1 MSEHEL
7 EILPATE
14 LVPILV
20 SASTG
25 EPAQATPEHLFQLP
39 GGEWALWRW
48 VALRGAGFP
57 ADGVL
62 QLSAPAAAA
71 SADLMLSIE
80 ARLQHERTATMS
92 LFDSEL
98 TRLKRDDRWEAA
110 KSYRLW
116 LIYAMRLMRYG
127 NSPQLKPP
135 ETQPEEQAAA
145 AEMKEGLERVLAAEA
160 ELVAARSEFENE
172 FASATGV
179 VAQAIRTVA
188 EDALFREA
196 VAWQNRTLLRGG
208 IDSLLRHHSNG
219 SRDSKQRKNEEA
231 VASYW
236 QRYCVKN
243 DTIGFF
249 GPVAWARL
257 VDDARTFEAR
267 PGETLLAARTV
278 YFEQWGIDALIAL
291 TNKDTSAA
299 AWALPRR
306 LPAVRLDGDWLHVAF
321 RRPMRLPA
329 KQVAVLRACDGTRT
343 AAQIAAQVRNDGL
356 KWGSDAEV
364 FTVLKGLKGQGL
376 IEWQFEVPLSAYPE
390 RRLRDLLERVDDDEI
405 RRRVLSPLE
414 EFEACRERVSA
425 AAGSAEELDA
435 ALQQLDHHFTNVTG
449 MAATRWAGRMYTGRT
464 LVYEDCRRDIDVEIG
479 SDFVKELSAPLMLL
493 LQSARWFTHE
503 AGVRF
508 RRAFR
513 EIYEEL
519 ASKSGSRTIDA
530 ATFRMEVQ
538 ATLFSGNDN
547 GVFDEVQEEFRHKWE
562 SVLAIT
568 PEQRRVAYRCEDL
581 RPAVEAAFAAP
592 RAGWKAALHHSPD
605 LMIAA
610 DSIDAIRRGEY
621 EIILGELHLSTITIN
636 GSVFYEQHP
645 SKLELLHA
653 KECDLPEPQAVPV
666 IPNTW
671 TATRAFNSLNSAK
684 DYYIEFTPESF
695 VAERDRAVLIADFV
709 VEDQDG
715 ELVARTRDG
724 HLCFDILEMF
734 GRIFSDFITESFRM
748 FGHLSHTPR
757 VSIDRVTVMRET
769 WRCAAGSL
777 DFAHVKDEAE
787 RFLATRRWA
796 RSLGMPRQVFVKVPI
811 ETKPCYVDFDSPI
824 YVNLL
829 AKLMRRTAEKGGKEM
844 QAVFT
849 EMLPG
854 VEQSWLPDAEGRRY
868 TCELRMTA
876 LDQAR

>member
-1 MSEHEL
+1 MAVMQAEM
-7 EILPATE
+7 T
-14 LVPILV
+14 
-20 SASTG
+20 
-25 EPAQATPEHLFQLP
+25 QATPQHLFELP
-39 GGEWALWRW
+39 GGEWALWRC

-57 ADGVL
+57 VDGVL
-62 QLSAPAAAA
+62 KLSAPDAAQA
-71 SADLMLSIE
+71 ADLLLSIE
-80 ARLQHERTATMS
+80 TRLQSERATAMS

-98 TRLKRDDRWEAA
+98 ARLKRDGRWDAA

-127 NSPQLKPP
+127 KAPQLNPP
-135 ETQPEEQAAA
+135 EIQPEEQAAA
-145 AEMKEGLERVLAAEA
+145 AEMKEALERVLTAEV
-160 ELVAARSEFENE
+160 ELVPVRTEYDKQ

-179 VAQAIRTVA
+179 VSQAIRAVA

-196 VAWQNRTLLRGG
+196 VAWQNRSLLRGG
-208 IDSLLRHHSNG
+208 IDSLLRHQSTNG
-219 SRDSKQRKNEEA
+219 SRDSKLRENEEA

-249 GPVAWARL
+249 GPVGWARL
-257 VDDARTFEAR
+257 VDEAR
-267 PGETLLAARTV
+267 AFETRPGKSLLAARTV
-278 YFEQWGIDALIAL
+278 YFEQWGIDALTAL
-291 TNKDTSAA
+291 INKDTSTA

-306 LPAVRLDGDWLHVAF
+306 LPAVRLEGDWLHVAF
-321 RRPMRLPA
+321 RRPMRLPP
-329 KQVAVLRACDGTRT
+329 KQVVVLRACDGTRT
-343 AAQIAAQVRNDGL
+343 AAEVAVEVRRGGGD
-356 KWGSDAEV
+356 WRSEAEV
-364 FTVLKGLKGQGL
+364 FTILKGLKAQGL

-390 RRLRDLLERVDDDEI
+390 RRLRELLERVDDDEI

-414 EFEACRERVSA
+414 EFEACRARVAA
-425 AAGSAEELDA
+425 AAGCADDLDA
-435 ALQQLDHHFTNVTG
+435 ALQQLDHHFTSVTG

-464 LVYEDCRRDIDVEIG
+464 LVYEDCRRDIEVEIG
-479 SDFVKELSAPLMLL
+479 SDFVEELSGPLALL

-508 RRAFR
+508 RCAFR
-513 EIYEEL
+513 EIYEQL
-519 ASKSGSRTIDA
+519 ALKSGSRTIDA
-530 ATFRMEVQ
+530 AIFRMEVQ
-538 ATLFSGNDN
+538 ATLFSGN
-547 GVFDEVQEEFRHKWE
+547 GTSVFDEVQEEFRRKWE
-562 SVLAIT
+562 AVLAVS
-568 PEQRRVAYRCEDL
+568 PAQRRVAYRSEDL
-581 RPAVEAAFAAP
+581 RSAVEAAFAAP

-610 DSIDAIRRGEY
+610 ESVDAIRRGDY
-621 EIILGELHLSTITIN
+621 EIVLGELHLSTITIN

-645 SKLELLHA
+645 AKLELLRA
-653 KECDLPEPQAVPV
+653 KECDLPTPQAVPV
-666 IPNTW
+666 IPNNW

-695 VAERDRAVLIADFV
+695 VAERERAVLIADFV
-709 VEDQDG
+709 VEEQDG

-724 HLCFDILEMF
+724 RLCFDILEMF
-734 GRIFSDFITESFRM
+734 GRTFSDFITESFRM
-748 FGHLSHTPR
+748 FGHLNHTPR

-769 WRCAAGSL
+769 WRCAAGEL
-777 DFAHVKDEAE
+777 EFAHVKDEAE

-796 RSLGMPRQVFVKVPI
+796 RSLGMPRHVFVKVPI

-829 AKLMRRTAEKGGKEM
+829 AKLMRRTAEKGGREM

-868 TCELRMTA
+868 TCELRITA
-876 LDQAR
+876 VDQAR

>member
-1 MSEHEL
+1 MSEQERNM
-7 EILPATE
+7 PA
-14 LVPILV
+14 
-20 SASTG
+20 ASQFVAIATQ
-25 EPAQATPEHLFQLP
+25 PARSTPEHLFQLP

-57 ADGVL
+57 VDGVL
-62 QLSAPAAAA
+62 KLSAPDAAQA
-71 SADLMLSIE
+71 ADLLLSIE

-98 TRLKRDDRWEAA
+98 ARLKRDGRWDAA

-116 LIYAMRLMRYG
+116 LIYAIRLMRYG
-127 NSPQLKPP
+127 KPPQLSAP
-135 ETQPEEQAAA
+135 EIQPEDEATA
-145 AEMKEGLERVLAAEA
+145 AETKDALEQVLAFET
-160 ELVAARSEFENE
+160 ELVAARSAFEKQ
-172 FASATGV
+172 FASATGIV
-179 VAQAIRTVA
+179 SEAIRNIA
-188 EDALFREA
+188 EDPLFREA
-196 VAWQNRTLLRGG
+196 VAWQNRSLLRGG
-208 IDSLLRHHSNG
+208 IDSLLRHHSTNG
-219 SRDSKQRKNEEA
+219 SRDSKQRENEEA

-249 GPVAWARL
+249 GPVGWARL
-257 VDDARTFEAR
+257 VDEAGAFETR
-267 PGETLLAARTV
+267 PGKELLAARTV
-278 YFEQWGIDALIAL
+278 YFEQWGIDALTAL
-291 TNKDTSAA
+291 INKDTSAA

-306 LPAVRLDGDWLHVAF
+306 LPAVRLEGDTLHVAF

-343 AAQIAAQVRNDGL
+343 AAEVAAQVRRDGVD
-356 KWGSDAEV
+356 WRSDAEV

-376 IEWQFEVPLSAYPE
+376 IEWQFELPLSAYPE
-390 RRLRDLLERVDDDEI
+390 RRLRELLERVDDEEI

-414 EFEACRERVSA
+414 RFEACRKRVTL
-425 AAGSAEELDA
+425 AAGSADELDA
-435 ALQQLDHHFTNVTG
+435 ALQQLDQHFTNVTG

-479 SDFVKELSAPLMLL
+479 TDFVEELSATLVLL
-493 LQSARWFTHE
+493 LQSARWFTYE

-513 EIYEEL
+513 EIFERL
-519 ASKSGSRTIDA
+519 ASKEGSRTIDA
-530 ATFRMEVQ
+530 AIFRMEVQ
-538 ATLFSGNDN
+538 ASLFSGN
-547 GVFDEVQEEFRHKWE
+547 GTSVFDAVQDEFRRKWE
-562 SVLAIT
+562 AVLAIS
-568 PEQRRVAYRCEDL
+568 PEQRRVTFRSDDL

-592 RAGWKAALHHSPD
+592 HAGWKAALHHSPD

-610 DSIDAIRRGEY
+610 ESVDAIRRGEY
-621 EIILGELHLSTITIN
+621 EIVLGELHLSTITIN

-645 SKLELLHA
+645 SKLELLRA
-653 KECDLPEPQAVPV
+653 KEADLAAPQAIPV
-666 IPNTW
+666 IPNNW
-671 TATRAFNSLNSAK
+671 TATRAFNALNSAK
-684 DYYIEFTPESF
+684 DYYIEFTSESF
-695 VAERDRAVLIADFV
+695 VAERERALLIADLV
-709 VEDQDG
+709 VEEHEG

-724 HLCFDILEMF
+724 RLCFDILEMF
-734 GRIFSDFITESFRM
+734 GRTFSDFITESFRM
-748 FGHLSHTPR
+748 FGHLNHTPR
-757 VSIDRVTVMRET
+757 VSIDRVTVLRET
-769 WRCAAGSL
+769 WRCAASEL

-829 AKLMRRTAEKGGKEM
+829 AKLMRRTAEKGGPEM
-844 QAVFT
+844 HAVFT

-868 TCELRMTA
+868 TCELRITA

>member
-1 MSEHEL
+1 MSTASPFVA
-7 EILPATE
+7 IATQ
-14 LVPILV
+14 P
-20 SASTG
+20 TR
-25 EPAQATPEHLFQLP
+25 ATPTHLIELP

-48 VALRGAGFP
+48 VALRGAGIP
-57 ADGVL
+57 ANGVL
-62 QLSAPAAAA
+62 KLSAPDAAQA
-71 SADLMLSIE
+71 ADLVLSIE
-80 ARLQHERTATMS
+80 ARLQHERSTTMS

-98 TRLKRDDRWEAA
+98 TRLKRDGRWEAA

-127 NSPQLKPP
+127 NPPQLTPP
-135 ETQPEEQAAA
+135 EIQAEEQAAA
-145 AEMKEGLERVLAAEA
+145 AETKQALERVLAAEA
-160 ELVAARSEFENE
+160 ELVAARSEYETQ
-172 FASATGV
+172 FASATDV
-179 VAQAIRTVA
+179 VSQAIRTVA

-208 IDSLLRHHSNG
+208 IDSLLRHYSTNAP
-219 SRDSKQRKNEEA
+219 RDSRQRKNEEA

-257 VDDARTFEAR
+257 VEEPGAFETR
-267 PGETLLAARTV
+267 PGKTLLAARTV

-291 TNKDTSAA
+291 INKDTSAA

-306 LPAVRLDGDWLHVAF
+306 LPAVRLEGDFLHVAF
-321 RRPMRLPA
+321 RRPMRLPP
-329 KQVAVLRACDGTRT
+329 KQMAVLRACDGTRT
-343 AAQIAAQVRNDGL
+343 AAQIAAYVRNDGI
-356 KWGSDAEV
+356 KWGSDAEI

-390 RRLRDLLERVDDDEI
+390 RRLRELLERVDDTEI

-425 AAGSAEELDA
+425 AAGSADELDA
-435 ALQQLDHHFTNVTG
+435 ALQQLDHHFTNTTG

-464 LVYEDCRRDIDVEIG
+464 LVYEDCRRDIEVEIG
-479 SDFVKELSAPLMLL
+479 SDFVEELSRPLTLL

-513 EIYEEL
+513 EIYEQL
-519 ASKSGSRTIDA
+519 ALKSGSRTIDA
-530 ATFRMEVQ
+530 AIFRMEVQ
-538 ATLFSGNDN
+538 ATLFSGN
-547 GVFDEVQEEFRHKWE
+547 GTSVFDEVQEEFRRKWE
-562 SVLAIT
+562 AVLAVS
-568 PEQRRVAYRCEDL
+568 PEQRRVAHRSDDL

-592 RAGWKAALHHSPD
+592 RAGWKAAFHHSPD

-610 DSIDAIRRGEY
+610 DSVDAIRRGEY

-645 SKLELLHA
+645 AKLELLRA

-666 IPNTW
+666 IPNNW

-695 VAERDRAVLIADFV
+695 VADRDRAVLIADFV
-709 VEDQDG
+709 VEEQDG

-724 HLCFDILEMF
+724 RLSFDILEMF
-734 GRIFSDFITESFRM
+734 GRTFSDFITESFRM

-769 WRCAAGSL
+769 WRCAASKL
-777 DFAHVKDEAE
+777 EFANVKEDAE

-811 ETKPCYVDFDSPI
+811 ETKPCYVDFDSPV

-829 AKLMRRTAEKGGKEM
+829 AKLLRSTVEKGGQEM

-876 LDQAR
+876 LDQVR